1 MMYYPK
7 LSIVQQDNASYWA
20 QQARNALFN
29 ALDCEQRNRPA
40 MAEHYRGVAVE
51 AQRFADYE
59 AHAARYHIGV
69 ETTYPT

>member
-7 LSIVQQDNASYWA
+7 LSIVQQGNADYWA
-20 QQARNALFN
+20 TQARSALFN
-29 ALDCEQRNRPA
+29 ALDCESRGRVA
-40 MAEHYRGVAVE
+40 LAEHYRGVAIE
-51 AQRFADYE
+51 AQRFADHE